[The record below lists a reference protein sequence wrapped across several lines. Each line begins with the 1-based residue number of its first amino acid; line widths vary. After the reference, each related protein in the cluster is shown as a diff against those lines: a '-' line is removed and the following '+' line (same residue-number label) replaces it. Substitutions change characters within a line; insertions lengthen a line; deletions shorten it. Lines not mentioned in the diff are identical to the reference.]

1 MTELQKMP
9 GCMAYT
15 RRKIILKIICLPS
28 YCPWGDGSEQ
38 GIMVS
43 ALEAFCL
50 MIFECFVV
58 VRQKE
63 ESPVGR

>member
-1 MTELQKMP
+1 MQGRNTAE
-9 GCMAYT
+9 T
-15 RRKIILKIICLPS
+15 ILKVINLPA
-28 YCPWGDGSEQ
+28 YQPWEDESKH

-50 MIFECFVV
+50 RMFECFDV

>member
-1 MTELQKMP
+1 MTELQQMQ
-9 GCMAYT
+9 GRNTAET
-15 RRKIILKIICLPS
+15 ILKVINLPALFRE
-28 YCPWGDGSEQ
+28 DGSKH

-50 MIFECFVV
+50 MMFECFDV

-63 ESPVGR
+63 ESP

>member
-1 MTELQKMP
+1 MHGENNLKNYLLT
-9 GCMAYT
+9 
-15 RRKIILKIICLPS
+15 ILLPLE
-28 YCPWGDGSEQ
+28 GDGSKQ
-38 GIMVS
+38 GIIVS